1 MQHRPTAGV
10 AAIAVALVLNPC
22 LSSGSKGGYAADG
35 RDSRYQEPGGPY
47 AAGGYGTVAQAP
59 SEPQAAQRPVSWP
72 GEPAAARQWQPPPAS
87 RYVEAPVAPYYG
99 QAPRVARRPG
109 YQRHPL
115 APAAPTAQPAP
126 AMVPCKNA
134 VILARVGPLLI
145 LAGEINASV
154 NEVVDRNKDKIPPD
168 QIELQRKLLIKQ
180 RLMQK
185 IETVLVYLDAKRT
198 IPAEGFPQIEES
210 LAKQFETVGVKDL
223 MKRAKVKTRA
233 EMDEK
238 LRGLGT
244 SLEREKRN
252 FMQSMLAKQWI
263 REQINFDEEVTHH
276 QMQDWYQQHLAEF
289 EKPARARWEELKV
302 SFSSHSSRREAY
314 AAMVSMGNRV
324 QQGVPLAQ
332 VAAAESDGAT
342 SDDGGRQDWMAKGS
356 LACEELDRALFG
368 LPVGQLSPIIESDS
382 AFYIIRVTQRE
393 EAARTPFREAQTEIR
408 DKIRQQRIRE
418 QLQAYITR
426 LKQQTPVWT
435 IFDAEE
441 KAAQISER
449 QPPSRY

>member
-1 MQHRPTAGV
+1 MT
-10 AAIAVALVLNPC
+10 
-22 LSSGSKGGYAADG
+22 
-35 RDSRYQEPGGPY
+35 
-47 AAGGYGTVAQAP
+47 
-59 SEPQAAQRPVSWP
+59 
-72 GEPAAARQWQPPPAS
+72 
-87 RYVEAPVAPYYG
+87 
-99 QAPRVARRPG
+99 
-109 YQRHPL
+109 
-115 APAAPTAQPAP
+115 
-126 AMVPCKNA
+126 
-134 VILARVGPLLI
+134 LARVGPLVI
-145 LAGEINASV
+145 LSGEINASV
-154 NEVVDRNKDKIPPD
+154 NEVMERNKDKIAPE

-210 LAKQFETVGVKDL
+210 LAERFNTVGVKDM

-238 LRGLGT
+238 LLALGT

-263 REQINFDEEVTHH
+263 REQINLDEEVTHH
-276 QMQDWYQQHLAEF
+276 QMQDWYRQHLTEF

-302 SFSSHSSRREAY
+302 SFSSHSTRREAY
-314 AAMVSMGNRV
+314 AAIISMGNRV
-324 QQGVPLAQ
+324 QQRVPLAQ

-342 SDDGGRQDWMAKGS
+342 SADGGRQDWMTKGS
-356 LACEELDRALFG
+356 LVCDELDCALFG
-368 LPVGQLSPIIESDS
+368 LRIGQLSPIIESNYG
-382 AFYIIRVTQRE
+382 FYIIRVTQRE
-393 EAARTPFREAQTEIR
+393 EASRTPFREAQTEIR
-408 DKIRQQRIRE
+408 EKIRQQRVRE

-426 LKQQTPVWT
+426 LRKQTPVWT

-441 KAAQISER
+441 EAAQISER